1 MVIASAIVVED
12 DDFLRALITNA
23 LETAGIKVLGS
34 LKTAASALGIARQ
47 DQIEVAVLDLYLG
60 PGPTGLD
67 IAQALRK
74 VDPLVGLVFLTSFSD
89 PRLLDPDIKLPNG
102 AVLLTKSKVS
112 SLKQLVIAVL
122 QAKNFPLGTKTLEAS
137 TLELSQHQIQIWRLI
152 GLGLKNGEIAARLRV
167 SEKAVEHVIGRL
179 IAILQLG
186 GENKLNPRVQLVREF
201 SIRAGQLLREP
212 L

>member
-34 LKTAASALGIARQ
+34 LKTAASALGIAGQ

-152 GLGLKNGEIAARLRV
+152 ELGLKNGEIAARLRV